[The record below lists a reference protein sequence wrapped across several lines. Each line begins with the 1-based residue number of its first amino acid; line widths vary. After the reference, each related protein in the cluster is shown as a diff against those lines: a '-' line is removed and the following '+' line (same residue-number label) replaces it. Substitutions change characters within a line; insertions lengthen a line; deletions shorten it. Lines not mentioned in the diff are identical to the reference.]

1 MRGEHGDRWSIYQ
14 CGYADLAAVLGAAGV
29 KADALIV
36 DAPYSAKTHKGHD
49 DGTGAKARVRP
60 EDERRLRV
68 DKRNGSVYAV
78 GAHRRRTIDFAHWT
92 EDDVSH
98 FVETFAG
105 LVSGWWGSQTDHNLR
120 GAWERA
126 LERAGLYTFAPLPC
140 IESGGTVR
148 MGGDGP
154 PSWTTHLVTGTA
166 EEPDEVSELTLAR
179 PRSETWKRWAVR
191 VDREAREA
199 RPLPGYY
206 LVKRERK
213 PIVGGKPLELLRQIV
228 GDYSAPGALVL
239 DPCAGGGTT
248 LVAAIQIG
256 RRAIGCEPDAGRFNI
271 AVERLRAAEKEIT
284 T

>member
-1 MRGEHGDRWSIYQ
+1 MHGEHGERWSIYQ

-36 DAPYSAKTHKGHD
+36 DAPYSAKTHAGHETNEGD
-49 DGTGAKARVRP
+49 ESPDGFVRRP
-60 EDERRLRV
+60 IE
-68 DKRNGSVYAV
+68 YAAWSPADV
-78 GAHRRRTIDFAHWT
+78 LKFVHTMAETT
-92 EDDVSH
+92 EGWWASLTDDVLSPAWRSA
-98 FVETFAG
+98 FDD
-105 LVSGWWGSQTDHNLR
+105 LVGYG
-120 GAWERA
+120 
-126 LERAGLYTFAPLPC
+126 FAPLPC
-140 IESGGTVR
+140 VESGSRVR
-148 MGGDGP
+148 LSGDGP
-154 PSWTTHLVTGTA
+154 PSWSTW
-166 EEPDEVSELTLAR
+166 LTVGR
-179 PRSETWKRWAVR
+179 PTSIPWRRWAVR
-191 VDREAREA
+191 VDREKRGA

-206 LVKRERK
+206 LGKRERK
-213 PIVGGKPLELLRQIV
+213 PIVGGKPLWLMREIV